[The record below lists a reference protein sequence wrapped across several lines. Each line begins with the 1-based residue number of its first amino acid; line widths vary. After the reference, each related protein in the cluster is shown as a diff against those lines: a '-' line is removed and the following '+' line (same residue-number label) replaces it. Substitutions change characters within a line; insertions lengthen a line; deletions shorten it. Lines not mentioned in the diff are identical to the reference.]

1 MRIQPPGDYAIDEDE
16 ELIDGLSWLAYQR
29 VATFIHLPAIS
40 ATDHLKASLW
50 VSTIRTRRRT
60 PRGCRTGATR
70 QREDPAMSVHRF
82 AIGQS
87 VRLKGT
93 IGMAL
98 RTGDMFR
105 ITGRMPARNWSPQY
119 RISDDEGRHERVAEE
134 NNLEE
139 VTLAASPR
147 PLLARSESS
156 SPKWHN
162 RQENVHVRVR
172 EPRWMSSYGMRSSCF
187 RHI

>member
-1 MRIQPPGDYAIDEDE
+1 MN
-16 ELIDGLSWLAYQR
+16 
-29 VATFIHLPAIS
+29 
-40 ATDHLKASLW
+40 
-50 VSTIRTRRRT
+50 
-60 PRGCRTGATR
+60 
-70 QREDPAMSVHRF
+70 VHRF

-98 RTGDMFR
+98 QTGDMFR
-105 ITGRMPARNWSPQY
+105 ITGRMPARDWSPQY
-119 RISDDEGRHERVAEE
+119 RISNDEGRHERVAEE

-139 VTLAASPR
+139 VTVAASPR

-162 RQENVHVRVR
+162 RQENVHARVR
-172 EPRWMSSYGMRSSCF
+172 EQQLDRRPIRHAVEVASRQFDIPAERLTEMQTSRQASYYSRPT
-187 RHI
+187 